1 MKSFRK
7 IFILGFL
14 LLIGL
19 FTANLVYAGFVS
31 GPIVPC
37 GRDANDNG
45 QIDDSEKCDLCDL
58 WHLASNI
65 INFISF
71 NLAIP
76 AAALL
81 FVAAGVIFLIS
92 GGSEEKVA
100 LARSIFTN
108 AVIGLVIIF
117 TSWML
122 IDTLLKTLVDTSVF
136 TWAWNSFP
144 TCP

>member
-1 MKSFRK
+1 MKKK
-7 IFILGFL
+7 ILILSSL
-14 LLIGL
+14 LLTGLIG
-19 FTANLVYAGFVS
+19 ANLVTAGFVTD
-31 GPIVPC
+31 PIVPC
-37 GRDANDNG
+37 T
-45 QIDDSEKCDLCDL
+45 DDCTLCDL

-65 INFISF
+65 INFLSF

-76 AAALL
+76 MAILL

-108 AVIGLVIIF
+108 TVIGLVIIF
-117 TSWML
+117 CSWML
-122 IDTLLKTLVDTSVF
+122 IDTLIKSIGGSGMTEEAIIIYF
-136 TWAWNSFP
+136 WNEFP